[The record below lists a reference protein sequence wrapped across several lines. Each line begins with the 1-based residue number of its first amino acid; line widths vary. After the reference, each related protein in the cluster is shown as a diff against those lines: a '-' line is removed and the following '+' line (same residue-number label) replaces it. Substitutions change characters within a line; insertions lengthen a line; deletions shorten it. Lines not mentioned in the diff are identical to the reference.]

1 VLVALRGGWWRRGL
15 GSPFTD
21 STSDQAVSRRL
32 VWGCGCGWVEH
43 CAACSDGFWSV
54 GCSGRLAGAGL
65 GTLLGP
71 EETPACRVFLVPLLV
86 LSSNASVVGV
96 VAVVGWG
103 VVVC

>member
-1 VLVALRGGWWRRGL
+1 LRCLSVVVLR
-15 GSPFTD
+15 F
-21 STSDQAVSRRL
+21 
-32 VWGCGCGWVEH
+32 
-43 CAACSDGFWSV
+43 
-54 GCSGRLAGAGL
+54 

-86 LSSNASVVGV
+86 LSSNASFVVGV